1 MELASLESIRALLGG
16 CGNPTLTRLP
26 RGAQGVTRPS
36 SKGRRIRCKCGQ
48 CQQCLDNERWER
60 IFAEKFADP
69 DYYTRAVTHIASP
82 LTSH

>member
-16 CGNPTLTRLP
+16 CENPTRLP
-26 RGAQGVTRPS
+26 RVAQDVTRLLR
-36 SKGRRIRCKCGQ
+36 KAQRLHCKCGQ

-60 IFAEKFADP
+60 IFTERFADP
-69 DYYTRAVTHIASP
+69 DYYTRPVTHIASP